1 MSVIND
7 KELAECIT
15 EDQLER
21 GYTKEEAKEYLEEYG
36 EKIVSR
42 MWDAYSEEIENSQY
56 LKEKDLN
63 NGNI

>member
-7 KELAECIT
+7 KELAVCIT

-56 LKEKDLN
+56 LKEKDK
-63 NGNI
+63 